1 MRRELEI
8 TLRDLRASS
17 DRGLRTLRPSLREE
31 MMSLDD
37 DDDVLLLVKE
47 VEDICFCLMFELMKR
62 KETNRRICNT
72 FFIHFPGLFSIVG
85 ITNYWQNA
93 PRQHYG

>member
-1 MRRELEI
+1 MVGAELLLLALRAIRRELEI

-37 DDDVLLLVKE
+37 VLLVKE
-47 VEDICFCLMFELMKR
+47 VEDIFCLTFELDER
-62 KETNRRICNT
+62 KEKSKRRICNT
-72 FFIHFPGLFSIVG
+72 F
-85 ITNYWQNA
+85 
-93 PRQHYG
+93 